1 MITADLIIF
10 ECIQNV
16 GELEETLKRLQNH
29 KGVTGVIVIDGK
41 VMLPKCMPTSRIAN
55 LFLDPG
61 HGDQE
66 QPGQHDNVKDGGL
79 GEGAYRFEIYTQ

>member
-1 MITADLIIF
+1 MFKFIFCRTSAFRTVLDHIPRLPWEAEDLISVDLITC

-41 VMLPKCMPTSRIAN
+41 VPGPKMC
-55 LFLDPG
+55 
-61 HGDQE
+61 
-66 QPGQHDNVKDGGL
+66 
-79 GEGAYRFEIYTQ
+79 